1 MKTSVYIIEPIRTR
15 EIDEEK
21 DWNDG
26 TMKCSLVDVFS
37 RFSNVCTIYDAV
49 IGF

>member
-26 TMKCSLVDVFS
+26 TKCSLVDVFS